1 MTTEKEK
8 KIKKQLSSLMGPR
21 PGTQHL
27 QVVQKNQDEDAEK
40 ISMLHIS
47 IETNIKN
54 AIRNAIK
61 IGELLIEKKSM
72 LGHGK
77 FIPWI
82 ATNLP
87 FSERTAQR
95 YIKLFENRDLLNTT
109 PVSDLKSAYKLLS
122 STDHEEK
129 EINPKEISKVDA
141 KKLYK
146 KFKAGEKIGSK
157 DRGLIK
163 EFLSNERERIL
174 STAKTKVARID
185 EDIKSLS

>member
-8 KIKKQLSSLMGPR
+8 KIKKQLSSLIGPR

-40 ISMLHIS
+40 ISILHIS

-82 ATNLP
+82 AANLP

-122 STDHEEK
+122 SADHEEK

-157 DRGLIK
+157 NRGLVK

>member
-1 MTTEKEK
+1 
-8 KIKKQLSSLMGPR
+8 
-21 PGTQHL
+21 
-27 QVVQKNQDEDAEK
+27 
-40 ISMLHIS
+40 
-47 IETNIKN
+47 
-54 AIRNAIK
+54 
-61 IGELLIEKKSM
+61 M

>member
-8 KIKKQLSSLMGPR
+8 KIKKQLSSLMGAR

-129 EINPKEISKVDA
+129 EINPKEISKVDT

-174 STAKTKVARID
+174 STAKTKIARID

>member
-1 MTTEKEK
+1 MTAEKEK
-8 KIKKQLSSLMGPR
+8 KIKKQLSSLIGPR

-27 QVVQKNQDEDAEK
+27 QVVQKDQDEDAEK
-40 ISMLHIS
+40 ISMLHTS

-61 IGELLIEKKSM
+61 IGELLIEKKSR

-82 ATNLP
+82 TTNLP

-122 STDHEEK
+122 SADREEK

-141 KKLYK
+141 KRLYK

-157 DRGLIK
+157 DRGLVK

>member
-1 MTTEKEK
+1 MTAEKEK
-8 KIKKQLSSLMGPR
+8 KIKKQLSSLIGPR

-27 QVVQKNQDEDAEK
+27 QVVQKDQDEDAEK
-40 ISMLHIS
+40 ISMLHTS

-61 IGELLIEKKSM
+61 IGELLIEKKSR

-82 ATNLP
+82 TTNLP

-122 STDHEEK
+122 SADREEK

-141 KKLYK
+141 NRLYK

-157 DRGLIK
+157 DRGLVK